1 MLLAAPDLAS
11 SYPFMARITRPVL
24 EEERDGTVSFR
35 VTIMEDVPRI
45 DPVRGR
51 VTAFD
56 LGMDS
61 VSVFTVIE
69 LDAHGRRPRRED
81 FFTQLPYIE
90 LDAHGRRASRI
101 IKPSKQLARM
111 SARRERLLVE
121 KTRLIIALRRE
132 IAGDPWSGKAARL
145 RLNLNAV
152 KTRIDNLADAIDW
165 RAAVEMVSW
174 ACHSGGVLVL
184 EDLRWSG
191 GGPVKFRHGGVARR
205 VEHVAARLGVRV
217 LYVNPA
223 YSSRTCP
230 SCGTRI
236 PGGCDAAR
244 VLSCSK
250 CGHAEDKDSTAA
262 VILAKRGLNTSDG
275 TRVRR
280 PGPRTKRDGTEWPE
294 QHARRADSRMI
305 KSSLERRRR
314 LLAGAR
320 WHDDWAASQSSVVTL
335 RGAGSQSCPT
345 RDPRGTIITTSG

>member
-1 MLLAAPDLAS
+1 MLLAAPDLVS
-11 SYPFMARITRPVL
+11 SYPFIVKITRPVL
-24 EEERDGTVSFR
+24 EEESNGNVSFR
-35 VTIMEDVPRI
+35 VAIMEDVPRI
-45 DPVRGR
+45 EPVHGR

-61 VSVFTVIE
+61 ISAFTGV
-69 LDAHGRRPRRED
+69 
-81 FFTQLPYIE
+81 E

-101 IKPSKQLARM
+101 IKPSKQLAKM
-111 SARRERLLVE
+111 SAHRERLLVE

-152 KTRIDNLADAIDW
+152 KARVDNLADAIDW

-184 EDLRWSG
+184 ENLRWSG
-191 GGPVKFRHGGVARR
+191 GGPVKFRHGGAARR

-223 YSSRTCP
+223 YSSRTCQ
-230 SCGTRI
+230 SCGARI
-236 PGGCDAAR
+236 PGGCDVNR

-262 VILAKRGLNTSDG
+262 VILAKRGLNKSDD

-280 PGPRTKRDGTEWPE
+280 PGLRIKRDRTEWPG
-294 QHARRADSRMI
+294 QQARHADSRMI
-305 KSSLERRRR
+305 KLSLERRRR

-320 WHDDWAASQSSVVTL
+320 WYDDGTVSQPSVITL
-335 RGAGSQSCPT
+335 RGAGSQSCPS
-345 RDPRGTIITTSG
+345 RGDRGAVITTSG